1 MNFKRKSSYVIVFI
15 FIDILLC
22 ASLYFIIDATNINL
36 LKKEITSL
44 SKLDI
49 SVEKIN
55 KDSKTYFKY
64 RIVENTIKDFLNDY
78 SYKINE
84 VYEFVDDDKLI
95 KILSYD
101 NYLNDG
107 PEFNDSKHYL
117 VDRKIKFNNIINELE
132 KILEEDNIK
141 KLIRNKITNEY
152 YITLYDEMIFSDEFN
167 EQFENN
173 RIFLKE
179 LRDKYNN
186 IYDTSLEVLNFLS
199 LYKDSWKL
207 ENGEIKFINNDL
219 LNYYNSLIS
228 KIS

>member
-44 SKLDI
+44 FKLDI
-49 SVEKIN
+49 SVDKIN

-84 VYEFVDDDKLI
+84 VYDFIDDDKLI

>member
-49 SVEKIN
+49 SVDKIN

-95 KILSYD
+95 KILFYD

-117 VDRKIKFNNIINELE
+117 VDNKIKFNNIINELE

-141 KLIRNKITNEY
+141 KLIRNKVTNQY